1 MDLTIFILG
10 SRIRGDNH
18 ITVGNRLNVQGDNV
32 VMFGPNA
39 NPMYYQSQNLD
50 GFFRNDQN
58 GQDARNN
65 RNERSGFRIDRLFS
79 NHKRW

>member
-1 MDLTIFILG
+1 MECCIFIVQYTLIYLLKQK
-10 SRIRGDNH
+10 SI
-18 ITVGNRLNVQGDNV
+18 LQGDNV